1 MSVVFKLR
9 TKKCITEYKKL
20 QKQVSE
26 SALVVNNNVVH
37 KILNTNKGFLTEKTR
52 WKFICGYTSEPP

>member
-9 TKKCITEYKKL
+9 KKKCITEYKKL
-20 QKQVSE
+20 HKQVSA
-26 SALVVNNNVVH
+26 SALVVIYNVFH
-37 KILNTNKGFLTEKTR
+37 KILYTNKGFLPEKTH